1 MDEKGPDNGPA
12 MAQALA
18 SVELPD
24 GSRPSRLDDRGRLR
38 MPAEFRDYLRALRE
52 KKLFVTT
59 MDFRTV
65 RIYPIAV
72 WREDRVWL
80 ASSTDPD
87 ARDLYFLAN
96 DMGADTE
103 MDAQGRVLIHEELR
117 KALGLE
123 NQALY
128 LVPWAWRL
136 DVYPEPIYQERK
148 KQAREGAPEKLQRME
163 AKGLK

>member
-1 MDEKGPDNGPA
+1 
-12 MAQALA
+12 
-18 SVELPD
+18 
-24 GSRPSRLDDRGRLR
+24 
-38 MPAEFRDYLRALRE
+38 MPVEFREYLRALRE

-59 MDFRTV
+59 MDLRTV

-72 WREDRVWL
+72 WRQDRLWL
-80 ASSTDPD
+80 ASSDDPD

-96 DMGADTE
+96 DMGANTE
-103 MDAQGRVLIHEELR
+103 MDPQGRVLIHEDLR
-117 KALGLE
+117 KELGLE

-136 DVYPEPIYQERK
+136 DVYPEQVYHERK
-148 KQAREGAPEKLQRME
+148 RRAREGAPEKLQRME